1 MPFGALLLS
10 TGYLQNSRCLWNSGT
25 EGWSFI
31 AVIAS
36 TFFSTSRSPLGPKMS
51 TLVRWLF
58 HAIGLCSSSSLEPD
72 YLKLSVDCVQ
82 DIKNVLCAGHELQL
96 NGRQCQDLASKL
108 EIFVEK
114 MQNLVLNVEA
124 SGLRSFY
131 PALRNMYRV
140 SEKAKL
146 LVNDCSKEDW
156 CRESMFQIQNEE
168 AFGEILREIGLCD
181 EQAKAIIMLGQ
192 LKEQNRVKDLG
203 LPSTISPASETND
216 LVLEDRHTLKE
227 RLQDMAKSSTSSDK
241 HKEYLVRFM
250 LRKLEVWSAEQ
261 RIENLDPSDPISLGT
276 ISEVQDTQDNAL
288 LGKQEL
294 ASKVQRIENVGLSD
308 AIDLGSDSE
317 LQHGWENANLKI
329 IGSGAHGAVLST
341 KWHGIPCAKKEFIV
355 HASHIFQRE
364 AAVLRCLN
372 HPNIAKFFFCGTEN
386 QQCFIAMELMH
397 MSLHELIKERKGRPF
412 STDVAINIILQIANA
427 MYYLHKQ
434 GIAHRDL
441 KSLNVVINK
450 VSTTPHPGDKF
461 QVKLVDFGLSKTKV
475 EASRSNPVSIRN
487 CGTTAYR
494 APEVF
499 SKGDDPEK
507 VVWFKADVYSF
518 ALICS
523 AILSLK
529 EPFEGVYAKT
539 LICQLRNGLRP
550 RLPQDCPKELA
561 ALVEECW
568 NAEPKL
574 RPSFL
579 AIRTRLE
586 KLVFSSE
593 N

>member
-1 MPFGALLLS
+1 M
-10 TGYLQNSRCLWNSGT
+10 
-25 EGWSFI
+25 
-31 AVIAS
+31 
-36 TFFSTSRSPLGPKMS
+36 GPKMS
-51 TLVRWLF
+51 TWVRWLF
-58 HAIGLCSSSSLEPD
+58 HAVGLCSSSSLEPD

-96 NGRQCQDLASKL
+96 NGRQCEDLASKL

-114 MQNLVLNVEA
+114 MQYLVSNVEG
-124 SGLRSFY
+124 SGLKSFR

-168 AFGEILREIGLCD
+168 AFREILREIGLCD
-181 EQAKAIIMLGQ
+181 EQAK
-192 LKEQNRVKDLG
+192 ELG
-203 LPSTISPASETND
+203 LPSTISRASETND
-216 LVLEDRHTLKE
+216 LVLEDRCTLKE
-227 RLQDMAKSSTSSDK
+227 RLQDMAKSSTSSDE
-241 HKEYLVRFM
+241 HKECLVRFM
-250 LRKLEVWSAEQ
+250 LRKLEVWSGGP

-276 ISEVQDTQDNAL
+276 ISELQDTQDNAL
-288 LGKQEL
+288 STNQEP
-294 ASKVQRIENVGLSD
+294 ASEGQRIENVGLSYP
-308 AIDLGSDSE
+308 IDLGSDSE
-317 LQHGWENANLKI
+317 LQHGWEDAILNI
-329 IGSGAHGAVLST
+329 IDSGAHGTVLST
-341 KWHGIPCAKKEFIV
+341 KWHGIPCAKKVFDV
-355 HASHIFQRE
+355 KNSHVFQKE
-364 AAVLRCLN
+364 AAVLTCLN

-397 MSLHELIKERKGRPF
+397 MSLHKLIMERKGSPF
-412 STDVAINIILQIANA
+412 ATDVAINIILQIANG
-427 MYYLHKQ
+427 MCYLHSQK
-434 GIAHRDL
+434 IAHRDL

-475 EASRSNPVSIRN
+475 EASRSNPASIRN
-487 CGTTAYR
+487 CGTTTYR

-499 SKGDDPEK
+499 SKGNDPEK

-529 EPFEGVYAKT
+529 EPFEDMT
-539 LICQLRNGLRP
+539 LTTLFDKLHKGLRP
-550 RLPQDCPKELA
+550 RLPRHCPKEVA

-568 NAEPKL
+568 SKDPKL
-574 RPSFL
+574 RPDFL

-593 N
+593 I